1 MSRGYWRLLLV
12 ALAVVLAAAYYR
24 PHPSGTGSKLAGG
37 MKIER
42 FELLPPNGGGSRSA
56 RIVVYNR
63 NYTGVSRMR
72 LTCTFFDQQGH
83 ELGTRQLELAGGMS
97 LNETY
102 VARQRKEKTVSIGAV
117 GENASQANCTVADA
131 WWW

>member
-1 MSRGYWRLLLV
+1 MSRGFLGLL
-12 ALAVVLAAAYYR
+12 AIAVVLAAAYYR

-42 FELLPPNGGGSRSA
+42 FELLPPSGGGSRSA
-56 RIVVYNR
+56 RIVIYNS

-83 ELGTRQLELAGGMS
+83 DLGHRQIELAGGMS

-102 VARQRKEKTVSIGAV
+102 WARQRKEKTVSIGV
-117 GENASQANCTVADA
+117 VDESASHANCSVADA